1 MVLPQNLSKRFNRL
15 PTSKRRYSWV
25 MRAYSFIEVR
35 YRNGQHETFPPD
47 YRFKSDV
54 ADARVLWVLD
64 AVGPV
69 YRRLLGLVDSISLK
83 EVAA

>member
-1 MVLPQNLSKRFNRL
+1 MVLPLNLSKRFNRL

-25 MRAYSFIEVR
+25 MQSYSFILVQ
-35 YRNGQHETFPPD
+35 YRNGQRETFPPD

-54 ADARVLWVLD
+54 ADARVLWILD

-69 YRRLLGLVDSISLK
+69 YRRLLGLVESISLK